1 MPTTKEQFCKVHNG
15 TDPIVHCVKGDF
27 YPKQEESIPIPIA
40 AEEYGKGGVFDI
52 RGISADGCQ
61 TVVCDIVLGGMSK
74 TDGLAVI
81 DGTDIDTSTL
91 ELVDECLVE
100 CTAEPT
106 LMCTF

>member
-1 MPTTKEQFCKVHNG
+1 MPRA
-15 TDPIVHCVKGDF
+15 D
-27 YPKQEESIPIPIA
+27 
-40 AEEYGKGGVFDI
+40 GKGGVFDI